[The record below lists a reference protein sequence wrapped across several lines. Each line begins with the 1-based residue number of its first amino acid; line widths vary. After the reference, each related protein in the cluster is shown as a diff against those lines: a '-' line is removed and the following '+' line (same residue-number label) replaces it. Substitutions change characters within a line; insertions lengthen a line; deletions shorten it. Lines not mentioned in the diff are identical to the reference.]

1 MPNGQVDT
9 SPRQSSPASG
19 EPTATDAP
27 TNEEAALQRG
37 HFSEKLA
44 DLGARYGI
52 LVVWGLV
59 IALFGALR
67 PETFL
72 TTANFQTI
80 FGSQAVL
87 LILAIGLTI
96 SLTAGEFDL
105 SFAGVMSVSLVLVGW
120 LNVEHHWAIGLAV
133 LVAIA
138 ASFLIGCTNAFF
150 VLVVGVESI
159 VVTLG
164 TGTLLVG
171 IGIGINNLTIG
182 ISQHL
187 VDPVRAQLFGIPM
200 AFYFGLLLT
209 AIVWYVYRFTPL
221 GRYLYFVGANREVA
235 RLTGVRVNA
244 IRAGSLIATST
255 IAGIAGVIFAG
266 TLGSADPNISTT
278 FLLPAFASAF
288 LGSTAIVPGRF
299 NPWGTFIAVYFLIT
313 GITGLELL
321 GLAGWV
327 ENVFYGGS
335 LVLAVT
341 FSRLAALHQE
351 QRRKVATG

>member
-1 MPNGQVDT
+1 MDT
-9 SPRQSSPASG
+9 DQRTPASS
-19 EPTATDAP
+19 ELAP
-27 TNEEAALQRG
+27 AGGPSGSPPHQQGQLAER
-37 HFSEKLA
+37 LA
-44 DLGARYGI
+44 DVGARYGI

-87 LILAIGLTI
+87 LILAIGLII

-120 LNVEHHWAIGLAV
+120 LNVEHHWAIGPAV
-133 LVAIA
+133 AAAIIA
-138 ASFLIGCTNAFF
+138 AILIGCINAFF

-171 IGIGINNLTIG
+171 VGIGINNLTIGG

-200 AFYFGLLLT
+200 SFYFGLLLT
-209 AIVWYVYRFTPL
+209 AIVWYVYRYTPL

-255 IAGIAGVIFAG
+255 IAGVAGVVFAG

-288 LGSTAIVPGRF
+288 LGSTSIVPGRF

-351 QRRKVATG
+351 RRRKGVTN